1 MKAWCC
7 VLLSAAEHWARST
20 VNLYSICFG
29 LLTYCAFF
37 FFFPENPNP
46 RLEGTLVQSEECS

>member
-7 VLLSAAEHWARST
+7 VLLSAAEYWARST
-20 VNLYSICFG
+20 MNIYSIWFG
-29 LLTYCAFF
+29 LLTSRVF
-37 FFFPENPNP
+37 FFFPENPCP

>member
-7 VLLSAAEHWARST
+7 VLLSAAEYWARST
-20 VNLYSICFG
+20 MNIYSICFG
-29 LLTYCAFF
+29 LLTSRVF
-37 FFFPENPNP
+37 FFFPENPSP